1 MIRMCSFGDCMND
14 DDALGTL
21 FDILLPRVSLTGVL
35 CLLFACPGWGT
46 DCTDV
51 RLASSIIADLDY
63 TVEGFNFR
71 LFFEISTRIKRKM
84 IVIGKK

>member
-1 MIRMCSFGDCMND
+1 MND

-46 DCTDV
+46 DCTDA
-51 RLASSIIADLDY
+51 RLYSNAI
-63 TVEGFNFR
+63 
-71 LFFEISTRIKRKM
+71 
-84 IVIGKK
+84 

>member
-1 MIRMCSFGDCMND
+1 MND

-46 DCTDV
+46 DCTEA
-51 RLASSIIADLDY
+51 RLATPSSIEDLNYIA
-63 TVEGFNFR
+63 VGFWA
-71 LFFEISTRIKRKM
+71 LIA
-84 IVIGKK
+84 